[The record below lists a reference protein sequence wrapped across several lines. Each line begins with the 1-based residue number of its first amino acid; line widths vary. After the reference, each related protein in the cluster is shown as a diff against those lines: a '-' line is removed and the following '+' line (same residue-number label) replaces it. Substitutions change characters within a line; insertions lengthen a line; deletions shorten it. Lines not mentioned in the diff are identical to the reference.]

1 MVDQITARGIV
12 RRGSRVSS
20 PSGAA
25 ASKPMNA
32 SRQKIMPWK
41 AGSHASS
48 PGMKTLSVFF
58 DPAFTISSVEMKTKI
73 AISMMP
79 RITPVRVEMPTPR

>member
-1 MVDQITARGIV
+1 MTARGIV
-12 RRGSRVSS
+12 RRGSRASS
-20 PSGAA
+20 PSGAT

-41 AGSHASS
+41 AGSTPAS
-48 PGMKTLSVFF
+48 PGTNTLSVFCS
-58 DPAFTISSVEMKTKI
+58 ALTMRSAEMSRKI

-79 RITPVRVEMPTPR
+79 STTPVRAERAMPR